1 MKGRP
6 GKGMSPRS
14 LLLLLGL
21 VMMALV
27 VGGASAGM
35 ASHARMAKASDNA
48 LLQIARGE
56 EGAEPGEASSAM
68 ATISGITVEQAGPT
82 NASLLIQADRPL
94 EAYESF
100 ALPDPPRLVVD
111 IPNAQHAI
119 HSYPALGANTLIQKI
134 RSSQYKDLP
143 TKVVR
148 LVFDLTSPTAYQ
160 VVAQDN
166 QLMISLGGE
175 EKRGE
180 EKAEEETTTPPAAS
194 APEKSPEQ
202 PSTAAAVGKVT
213 KIDYQALKGKG
224 RILIRTEGKVKYE
237 ISKISQPPSL
247 VLDISPAEIAPPAT
261 QPLDVSLLPGQI
273 DRLRATQS
281 QVEPEKVV
289 RVVAEL
295 KGMIKYEARQSN
307 AGITLDILP
316 SSAEAQEAAA
326 AAAPPSPTTEVP
338 PTEAKKISMD
348 FKDADINNL
357 LRILAEVSGANIV
370 SGPEVKGT
378 VTVRLINVS
387 WEQALDAILKS
398 NNFGSLRE
406 ENIIRIASL
415 ANIAK
420 ELEERRRREAEELKL
435 RELEKREKIA
445 LAPLEQA
452 IISVNYV
459 KADKLIEN
467 LEPLASKDPET
478 QKPRG
483 KLSLHEETKSIIIN
497 DTVETIERMK
507 SMAARLDIRTPQVMI
522 EARIVTVRE
531 DYTQS
536 LGIQWGGAY
545 NVDMKGSANLVIAGS
560 NPYTL
565 TPPAGP
571 NTGNPSMGAP
581 GGATSPGG
589 GIGKIL
595 SGAFGLAESTGS
607 YILNLPSSPAG
618 GAPIAGAVS
627 LGYIGSRLLLEARI
641 SLAESEGKVTTLS
654 APKVATLDNQD
665 AEIKS
670 GSQIPFTTIDPS
682 SGRLTISFQEAY
694 LRLKVKPHV
703 TSDNRINM
711 EVEAENNTV
720 GTPFP
725 TGVGDVISIDK
736 RIAKT
741 QMLVENGATVVLG
754 GLYVSV
760 DSYREDRVPYLG
772 KIPVIGWL
780 FKRRTLGAS
789 PTRQELLIFIT
800 PSILQERKV

>member
-1 MKGRP
+1 
-6 GKGMSPRS
+6 
-14 LLLLLGL
+14 
-21 VMMALV
+21 MALV
-27 VGGASAGM
+27 VGGASAEM
-35 ASHARMAKASDNA
+35 ASYTKMAKASDNA
-48 LLQIARGE
+48 LLRIARGGE
-56 EGAEPGEASSAM
+56 KAEPGEASSGM
-68 ATISGITVEQAGPT
+68 ATISGITVEQAGPA

-148 LVFDLTSPTAYQ
+148 LVFDLTSPAAYQ
-160 VVAQDN
+160 VVPQDN

-175 EKRGE
+175 EKPAA
-180 EKAEEETTTPPAAS
+180 EKAEEAATAPPTSPAAS
-194 APEKSPEQ
+194 PPEKPAEKPPEKAAEK
-202 PSTAAAVGKVT
+202 PAEKPTATGGVGKVT

-224 RILIRTEGKVKYE
+224 RILISTEGKVKYE
-237 ISKISQPPSL
+237 ISKISQPLSL

-273 DRLRATQS
+273 HRLRATQS
-281 QVEPEKVV
+281 QVEPEKIV

-295 KGMIKYEARQSN
+295 KGMIKYEVSQSN

-316 SSAEAQEAAA
+316 SSVEAQEAAA
-326 AAAPPSPTTEVP
+326 AAAPPSPARAEVP
-338 PTEAKKISMD
+338 PTEARKISMD

-406 ENIIRIASL
+406 GNIIRVASL
-415 ANIAK
+415 MNIAK
-420 ELEERRRREAEELKL
+420 ELDERRKREAEELKL
-435 RELEKREKIA
+435 RELEKKEKIA

-459 KADKLIEN
+459 KADKLMEN
-467 LEPLASKDPET
+467 LEPLSSKDPET

-483 KLSLHEETKSIIIN
+483 KLSLHQETKSIIIN
-497 DTVETIERMK
+497 DTAETIEKMK
-507 SMAARLDIRTPQVMI
+507 SMASRLDIRTPQVMI

-545 NVDMKGSANLVIAGS
+545 NIDMHGSSNMVIAGS
-560 NPYTL
+560 NPFTM
-565 TPPAGP
+565 TPPNGP
-571 NTGNPSMGAP
+571 NTGNPSLGAP
-581 GGATSPGG
+581 GGAITPGG
-589 GIGKIL
+589 GLGNIL
-595 SGAFGLAESTGS
+595 SGAFGLASSTGS

-618 GAPIAGAVS
+618 GAPIAGAAS

-665 AEIKS
+665 AEIKA

-703 TSDNRINM
+703 TSDHKINM

-720 GTPFP
+720 GQSFP

-736 RIAKT
+736 RIART

-760 DSYREDRVPYLG
+760 ESHLEDRIPYLG
-772 KIPVIGWL
+772 KIPIIGWL

-800 PSILQERKV
+800 PSIVQELKV